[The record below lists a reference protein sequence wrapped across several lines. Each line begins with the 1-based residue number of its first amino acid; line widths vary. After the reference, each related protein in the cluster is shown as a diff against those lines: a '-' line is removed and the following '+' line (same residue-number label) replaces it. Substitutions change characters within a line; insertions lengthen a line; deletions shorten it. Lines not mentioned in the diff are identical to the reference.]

1 MVRDA
6 SDGSRYTSSI
16 KPQGSINDLGKCAA
30 HAMPHVGVAVFGCLL
45 LLNLT
50 AAADLL
56 PPSASQN
63 PLVISPANS
72 TLSHTLTN
80 MTSAAA
86 IVVRPATVHTATYVC
101 EFKHDVWPRE
111 HSADISSTASYS
123 CTDWGT
129 PGLGGP
135 QSQRISV

>member
-1 MVRDA
+1 MTAPDILLLSSPRVQLTILA
-6 SDGSRYTSSI
+6 SVQRI
-16 KPQGSINDLGKCAA
+16 
-30 HAMPHVGVAVFGCLL
+30 AMPHVGVAVFGCLL

-56 PPSASQN
+56 PPSAPQN

-72 TLSHTLTN
+72 TLSQTFTN

-129 PGLGGP
+129 PGLDGP
-135 QSQRISV
+135 QSQRISG